1 MRSTYKAQRQ
11 SLEILV
17 HHVNK
22 QYSLTSIKE
31 RHITHTYIHTQ
42 IRTGVYMYAH
52 AHMYT
57 CMYIHTHM
65 SSYVQTY
72 TNVHT
77 HHTKFHHRCLCLPC
91 RMERNQL
98 FQSFSAQR
106 WLGPGFSFS
115 PCTLG
120 SGPRSCQRVRLRVI
134 LVREDTFIQL
144 VVYSAGHLT
153 GFLQRISS
161 SP

>member
-1 MRSTYKAQRQ
+1 MLPVRSTYKAQRQ

-65 SSYVQTY
+65 SSYIQTY

-77 HHTKFHHRCLCLPC
+77 HHTKLHHRCLCLPC
-91 RMERNQL
+91 RMEHNQL

-106 WLGPGFSFS
+106 LLVPGFSFS

-120 SGPRSCQRVRLRVI
+120 SGPRRLPACKA
-134 LVREDTFIQL
+134 TSNT
-144 VVYSAGHLT
+144 SARRHIHSVGCVFCPVT
-153 GFLQRISS
+153 
-161 SP
+161 